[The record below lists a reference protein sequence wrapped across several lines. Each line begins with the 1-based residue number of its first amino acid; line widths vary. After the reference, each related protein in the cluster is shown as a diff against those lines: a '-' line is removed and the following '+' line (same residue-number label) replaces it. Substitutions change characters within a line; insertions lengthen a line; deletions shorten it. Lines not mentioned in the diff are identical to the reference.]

1 MKRPSLAIF
10 ANFFIDNEERFQRM
24 KDSFHSFKKS
34 NPNQW
39 VINIR
44 GQLKYQAGEFL
55 KNEIGKKLELF
66 YLQSRRG
73 WFHDSKI
80 ILNKMHAN
88 YILFWIE
95 DHILISS
102 PEILNNCIIEMSEF
116 NVDQLWYSFLTK
128 EIKARFNILKTHKKG
143 RFITVTKLDYE
154 SCSKI
159 RNKLKNDFYTVSAV
173 SIINKNFFMKVLTSH
188 KPYLKR
194 WPRHL
199 PFDFEKK
206 SSDKISPIIWHS
218 LPNQEL
224 FVAIDDDRDEI
235 GYSLI
240 SRGLYP
246 NRIDKN
252 YLKTLEYKNSYI
264 WKKKI
269 KKFFS
274 GKCTKYFLLMFRY
287 MNRIY
292 NTFNLFFN
300 K

>member
-1 MKRPSLAIF
+1 
-10 ANFFIDNEERFQRM
+10 
-24 KDSFHSFKKS
+24 
-34 NPNQW
+34 

>member
-73 WFHDSKI
+73 WFYDSKI
-80 ILNKMHAN
+80 ILNKIHAN

-128 EIKARFNILKTHKKG
+128 EIKARFNILKSHKVGKY
-143 RFITVTKLDYE
+143 ITVKKLDFE
-154 SCSKI
+154 GCSKI
-159 RNKLKNDFYTVSAV
+159 RTKLNNDFYTV
-173 SIINKNFFMKVLTSH
+173 F
-188 KPYLKR
+188 
-194 WPRHL
+194 
-199 PFDFEKK
+199 
-206 SSDKISPIIWHS
+206 S
-218 LPNQEL
+218 L
-224 FVAIDDDRDEI
+224 
-235 GYSLI
+235 
-240 SRGLYP
+240 
-246 NRIDKN
+246 
-252 YLKTLEYKNSYI
+252 SY
-264 WKKKI
+264 
-269 KKFFS
+269 
-274 GKCTKYFLLMFRY
+274 
-287 MNRIY
+287 
-292 NTFNLFFN
+292 
-300 K
+300 

>member
-1 MKRPSLAIF
+1 MDRPSLAIF
-10 ANFFIDNEERFQRM
+10 ANFFIDNAERLQRM
-24 KDSFHSFKKS
+24 KDSFHSFKNS

-55 KNEIGKKLELF
+55 KKEIGKKLDLS
-66 YLQSRRG
+66 YLQSGRG
-73 WFHDSKI
+73 WFCDSKI
-80 ILNKMHAN
+80 ISSKIFSN

-95 DHILISS
+95 DHILISK
-102 PEILNNCIIEMSEF
+102 PEVLNNCIAEMSEF
-116 NVDQLWYSFLTK
+116 KVDQLWYSFLTK
-128 EIKARFNILKTHKKG
+128 EIKARFNILKLYKKG
-143 RFITVTKLDYE
+143 KYITVTKLDLDG
-154 SCSKI
+154 CSKI
-159 RNKLKNDFYTVSAV
+159 RNKLNNDFYTVSAV
-173 SIINKNFFMKVLTSH
+173 SIMNRDFFMKVLSSY

-246 NRIDKN
+246 NRIYRN
-252 YLKTLEYKNSYI
+252 YLKVIEYKNLYI
-264 WKKKI
+264 WKIKI
-269 KKFFS
+269 KNFFS
-274 GKCTKYFLLMFRY
+274 GKYTIYFLLGFRY
-287 MNRIY
+287 LNRLI
-292 NTFNLFFN
+292 NTINLFFN